1 VNPEGSP
8 VRGQAHPA
16 LAGGPAASRRGP
28 TRFSTLPVLLLAVAL
43 LVAASLWTLASEDEL
58 SLGRK
63 PWQNLQ
69 ATVAEMSAPSFLRIW
84 FGNPRLEARDAD
96 GRLLRVEDQ
105 RATERQYLA
114 GVGRALWTTLR
125 IATLGTVLAAVLAL
139 PLGLLAARNL
149 RAPRA
154 LFYSAK
160 AVLDSLRAIH
170 TLVFGLLFVGIVGLG
185 ATAGILAV
193 AAHSAGTLGKLLAEA
208 IESLDMQPVDA
219 VRGTGAGAPQ
229 VFFLGVWP
237 AVLPQFVSQ
246 TLYVWEFNLRD
257 STILGLV
264 GAGGLGL
271 LLSEAMSLFQ
281 WGRLATLLLAIVAMV
296 TLFDT
301 LSRAVRSR
309 LV

>member
-1 VNPEGSP
+1 MNPESRSAPGH
-8 VRGQAHPA
+8 AHPGLGSRA
-16 LAGGPAASRRGP
+16 APARKRPA
-28 TRFSTLPVLLLAVAL
+28 RFGTLPTLLLALAL

-63 PWQNLQ
+63 PWQNLK
-69 ATVAEMSAPSFLRIW
+69 ATVAEMSEPSFLRVW

-105 RATERQYLA
+105 RASERQYLA

-125 IATLGTVLAAVLAL
+125 IATLGTVLAALLAL

-154 LFYSAK
+154 LFYGAK

-219 VRGTGAGAPQ
+219 VRSTGAGAAQ

-296 TLFDT
+296 TLFDS
-301 LSRAVRSR
+301 LSRAVRAR